1 MKTSSTS
8 SSLTSSKEDTKK
20 EYAEVRTK
28 YRQDML
34 VNSKNSK
41 ARINLNMRF
50 AKDSARIFTSV
61 LSKLEIAIINDDLS
75 TLQVMIS

>member
-8 SSLTSSKEDTKK
+8 ISLTSSKEDTKK